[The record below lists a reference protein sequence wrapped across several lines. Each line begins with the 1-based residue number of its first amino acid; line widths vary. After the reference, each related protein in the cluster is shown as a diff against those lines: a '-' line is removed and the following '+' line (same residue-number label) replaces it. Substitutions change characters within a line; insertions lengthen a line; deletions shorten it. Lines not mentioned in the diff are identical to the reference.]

1 MSPPSIAA
9 TSTAAVSPSESAP
22 AGRVGSHGRR
32 PVAEKTAKN
41 VVPTPAVKSVAT
53 IQQID
58 ARATTTSSKPPPA
71 DQPSVLKPVKQP
83 PITASAPPTAS
94 QHQPPPPPP
103 PPASCQP
110 PPPPPSVP
118 SQLLAFPLKKTGA
131 AKKDDGRQKMVS
143 SANPRDE
150 LLMAIRNSGGLK
162 SLKPVR
168 K

>member
-83 PITASAPPTAS
+83 PITASAPPTARPAPAAPAAPAPS
-94 QHQPPPPPP
+94 LVSAPTATAERPITAVSFPPEEDR
-103 PPASCQP
+103 SREE
-110 PPPPPSVP
+110 
-118 SQLLAFPLKKTGA
+118 G
-131 AKKDDGRQKMVS
+131 
-143 SANPRDE
+143 
-150 LLMAIRNSGGLK
+150 
-162 SLKPVR
+162 
-168 K
+168 

>member
-83 PITASAPPTAS
+83 PITASAPP
-94 QHQPPPPPP
+94 PPPP